1 MSHKLRIL
9 LLVVLSAPF
18 CRAFQAAR
26 FAQIQEI
33 HPTAESKAA
42 QDQAFNAR
50 KRLLVAAETA
60 QQLKIAASNSN
71 TPADQAKAA
80 AAQQQVAEA
89 QKDAEVADKKAKDV
103 QSAAI
108 APQDWNK
115 IQTALQTKSG
125 DYESKMKSN
134 SGLATTLVLAG
145 LILAALSAL
154 AGFLK
159 KSIAAGVLSIVVTT
173 VVGIPKL
180 FPITQR
186 AEYYRAL
193 FVQSSSL
200 LLQAQLRL
208 NPTLADYNEFA
219 HDIQVL
225 AEYETNKFPSGG
237 DVAQNT
243 QDLIKEIAASSG
255 TVR

>member
-1 MSHKLRIL
+1 MSHKLTIL
-9 LLVVLSAPF
+9 LLVGLSAPF
-18 CRAFQAAR
+18 CSAFQVSR

-42 QDQAFNAR
+42 QDQAFDAR
-50 KRLLVAAETA
+50 KRLLLAAENA
-60 QQLKIAASNSN
+60 QQLKIAVGNNN
-71 TPADQAKAA
+71 TPVDQAKVA

-89 QKDAEVADKKAKDV
+89 QKDADVADKKAKEV

-134 SGLATTLVLAG
+134 SAMATTLVLAG

-159 KSIAAGVLSIVVTT
+159 KSIAAGILSIVVTT
-173 VVGIPKL
+173 VVGIPKV

>member
-1 MSHKLRIL
+1 
-9 LLVVLSAPF
+9 
-18 CRAFQAAR
+18 
-26 FAQIQEI
+26 
-33 HPTAESKAA
+33 
-42 QDQAFNAR
+42 
-50 KRLLVAAETA
+50 
-60 QQLKIAASNSN
+60 
-71 TPADQAKAA
+71 
-80 AAQQQVAEA
+80 
-89 QKDAEVADKKAKDV
+89 
-103 QSAAI
+103 
-108 APQDWNK
+108 
-115 IQTALQTKSG
+115 
-125 DYESKMKSN
+125 
-134 SGLATTLVLAG
+134 LVLAG

-159 KSIAAGVLSIVVTT
+159 KSIAAGILSIVVTT

-219 HDIQVL
+219 HDTQLL
-225 AEYETNKFPSGG
+225 AEYETNKFPGGG

-243 QDLIKEIAASSG
+243 QDLMKEIAASTS
-255 TVR
+255 TVH

>member
-1 MSHKLRIL
+1 MSHKLKVL
-9 LLVVLSAPF
+9 LLVVLSAPI

-26 FAQIQEI
+26 FAQVQEI

-50 KRLLVAAETA
+50 KQLLMAAETA

-80 AAQQQVAEA
+80 AAQQQVVEA
-89 QKDAEVADKKAKDV
+89 QKNAEVADKKAKEV

-134 SGLATTLVLAG
+134 TALATTLVLAG
-145 LILAALSAL
+145 IILAALSAL
-154 AGFLK
+154 AGFLR
-159 KSIAAGVLSIVVTT
+159 KSIAAGILSIVVTT

-180 FPITQR
+180 VPITQR

-193 FVQSSSL
+193 FVQSSNL

-208 NPTLADYNEFA
+208 NPTLSDYNEFA

-243 QDLIKEIAASSG
+243 QDLIKEIEASSG

>member
-1 MSHKLRIL
+1 MLHKLRVL
-9 LLVVLSAPF
+9 LLIVLSAPI
-18 CRAFQAAR
+18 CKAFQIAR
-26 FAQIQEI
+26 FPQVQEI
-33 HPTAESKAA
+33 HPTAESKTA

-50 KRLLVAAETA
+50 KRLLMVAETA
-60 QQLKIAASNSN
+60 QQLKVAASNSHA
-71 TPADQAKAA
+71 PDDQAKAA
-80 AAQQQVAEA
+80 AAQEQVADA
-89 QKDAEVADKKAKDV
+89 QKDAEVADKKSKEI

-134 SGLATTLVLAG
+134 SAVATTLVLAG
-145 LILAALSAL
+145 IILAALSAL

-159 KSIAAGVLSIVVTT
+159 KSIAAGILSIVVTT

-180 FPITQR
+180 IPITQR

-219 HDIQVL
+219 HDIQLL

-243 QDLIKEIAASSG
+243 QDLIKEIAASTS
-255 TVR
+255 TVH

>member
-1 MSHKLRIL
+1 MSHKLRVL
-9 LLVVLSAPF
+9 LLIVLSAHI
-18 CRAFQAAR
+18 CKAFQLAR

-33 HPTAESKAA
+33 HPTAESKTA

-50 KRLLVAAETA
+50 KRLLLAAETA
-60 QQLKIAASNSN
+60 QQLKLAASNSN
-71 TPADQAKAA
+71 VPDDQAKAA
-80 AAQQQVAEA
+80 AAQQQVADA

-108 APQDWNK
+108 APQDWSK

-134 SGLATTLVLAG
+134 SALATTLVLAG

-159 KSIAAGVLSIVVTT
+159 KSIAAGILSIVVTT
-173 VVGIPKL
+173 VVGIPKV

-193 FVQSSSL
+193 FGQSSSL

-219 HDIQVL
+219 HDIQLL
-225 AEYETNKFPSGG
+225 AEYEMNKFPAGG

-243 QDLIKEIAASSG
+243 QDLIKDIAASSG
-255 TVR
+255 TVH

>member
-1 MSHKLRIL
+1 MSHTLRVL
-9 LLVVLSAPF
+9 LLVVLAAPI
-18 CRAFQAAR
+18 CRAFQATK

-33 HPTAESKAA
+33 HPTVESKAA

-50 KRLLVAAETA
+50 KRLLLAAETA

-71 TPADQAKAA
+71 APADQAKAA
-80 AAQQQVAEA
+80 AAQQQVADA
-89 QKDAEVADKKAKDV
+89 QKDAEAADKRAKEV

-134 SGLATTLVLAG
+134 SAMATTLVLAG

-159 KSIAAGVLSIVVTT
+159 KSIAAGILSIVVTT

-180 FPITQR
+180 VPINQR

-193 FVQSSSL
+193 FVQSSNL

-219 HDIQVL
+219 HDIQLL
-225 AEYETNKFPSGG
+225 AEYETDKFPLGG

-255 TVR
+255 TVH